1 MSATADLGPEWSLFE
16 DWCTAT
22 GAVAMPA
29 TAETVRAFLG
39 DAPVRPSTARRRL
52 RVIRRAHR
60 NARLALP
67 IDLPERATTLRSG
80 AGWADI
86 PRALEQLPTLRYP
99 VGLRGRR
106 DGWLLVL
113 IGSLGMTRRE
123 ALAVTQEDVVLH
135 PELTVA
141 GRAVPRA
148 EAAIECPACAVTR
161 WLRIVDDAAR
171 GARAEVRA
179 ALDPTGVDDAAHD
192 CKSGLN
198 GAWRGASVLA
208 PAIDR
213 HGWVVGAGPLSLT
226 AVSEIM
232 ACRQRQGGDPQRGFV
247 RGETAGR
254 FKDASSAELA
264 AAYDDVDAQL
274 AALLSRVEAAV
285 SDGDEM
291 LDFMDRLV

>member
-1 MSATADLGPEWSLFE
+1 VSVAVRLSPEWSLFE
-16 DWCTAT
+16 DWCTAA
-22 GAVAMPA
+22 GAEPLPA
-29 TAETVRAFLG
+29 TAETVQAFLRA
-39 DAPVRPSTARRRL
+39 APARPSTARRRL
-52 RVIRRAHR
+52 RVIRAAHR
-60 NARLALP
+60 GARLELP
-67 IDLPERATTLRSG
+67 VALPERASTLRAG
-80 AGWADI
+80 DGWADI
-86 PRALEQLPTLRYP
+86 PRALAQLPTLRYP

-106 DGWLLVL
+106 DGWILVL

-148 EAAIECPACAVTR
+148 EAAVECPACAVTR
-161 WLRIVDDAAR
+161 WLRIVDDAVR

-192 CKSGLN
+192 CRIGLD
-198 GAWRGASVLA
+198 GTWRNATVLA

-213 HGWVVGAGPLSLT
+213 HGWVAGAGVLSLT
-226 AVSEIM
+226 AVSQIM
-232 ACRQRQGGDPQRGFV
+232 ESRQRPGSDPQRGFV
-247 RGETAGR
+247 RAEASGR

-274 AALLSRVEAAV
+274 SALLARVEAAV

-291 LDFMDRLV
+291 LGFMDRLA